1 MSKVDENREFVEKE
15 IFEVKM
21 DQWKGR
27 VWKKKK
33 KKNRCFWT
41 RVLSSP
47 RARGQENHL

>member
-1 MSKVDENREFVEKE
+1 MSKLDENRDFVEKE

-27 VWKKKK
+27 VW